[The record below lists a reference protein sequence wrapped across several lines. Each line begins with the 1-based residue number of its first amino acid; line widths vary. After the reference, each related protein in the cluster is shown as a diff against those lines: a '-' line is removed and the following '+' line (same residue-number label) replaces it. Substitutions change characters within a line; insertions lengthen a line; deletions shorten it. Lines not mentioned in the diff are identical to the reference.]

1 MAVIEIMRFHLREEA
16 DGLAFEAA
24 DRRLQTEFAY
34 RQPGMLRR
42 TVGRAPDGEWIVVD
56 LWRTG
61 EDADRA
67 ALAWECDPVTAE
79 FMAFVDAGTVSVA
92 RFDTLD

>member
-1 MAVIEIMRFHLREEA
+1 MRFRLLEEA
-16 DGLAFEAA
+16 DGQAFEAA

-42 TVGRAPDGEWIVVD
+42 TVGKSPDGEWIVID
-56 LWRTG
+56 LWHTG
-61 EDADRA
+61 QDADRA
-67 ALAWECDPVTAE
+67 ALAWAGDPLTAE